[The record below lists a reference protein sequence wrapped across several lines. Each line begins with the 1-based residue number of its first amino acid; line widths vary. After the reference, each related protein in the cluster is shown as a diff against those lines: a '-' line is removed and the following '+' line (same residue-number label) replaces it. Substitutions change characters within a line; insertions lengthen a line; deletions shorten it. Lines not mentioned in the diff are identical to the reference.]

1 MVLLSLPR
9 IGQFLGIFTYS
20 YSHMLLTCL
29 ANTSVWLTCPMTFF
43 CQYIGCTWFLKL
55 VNIINFQWKQ
65 KCYILLF
72 FCYFLLLCTIHQF
85 SLQVKCLAYP
95 IIRNI
100 WCSKI
105 HPAEIF
111 VLIDSNAIFLKEENF
126 RKKLQTHFFWVLT
139 IAFEK
144 SQHCIS
150 KCLPYS
156 W

>member
-9 IGQFLGIFTYS
+9 IGQFLGIFTDS
-20 YSHMLLTCL
+20 YSRKRSGL

-55 VNIINFQWKQ
+55 VNISFQWKQ
-65 KCYILLF
+65 KYYRIFLHHHLL
-72 FCYFLLLCTIHQF
+72 
-85 SLQVKCLAYP
+85 VKCLAYP

-105 HPAEIF
+105 HLAGIF
-111 VLIDSNAIFLKEENF
+111 VLIDSDAIFLKEENF
-126 RKKLQTHFFWVLT
+126 GKKITDTLFLSTMLVVLHLKNHNF
-139 IAFEK
+139 AFSNSFLIPDK
-144 SQHCIS
+144 I
-150 KCLPYS
+150 